1 MKWLKLFSFFVES
14 IKIEES
20 TEDFINVSILDDN
33 NNKIGSFQLESYD
46 GKNYTIIDAFIDEDH
61 RRMGFYKKSILD
73 LLNARPDIIIISVF
87 RSEEASRAWDKL
99 IETLP
104 PDFGF
109 TKKFH
114 RAEKTMEFKLF
125 KNIL

>member
-1 MKWLKLFSFFVES
+1 MKWLKTFDFFVES

-20 TEDFINVSILDDN
+20 NEDFIDVSILDDD

-61 RRMGFYKKSILD
+61 RRLGYYKKSLLD
-73 LLNARPDIIIISVF
+73 LLNEKPDITIFSVF

-114 RAEKTMEFKLF
+114 RAEKTMEIKLF

>member
-1 MKWLKLFSFFVES
+1 MKWLKLFNSFFES
-14 IKIEES
+14 IQIEES
-20 TEDFINVSILDDN
+20 NEDFIDVSILDDD

-61 RRMGFYKKSILD
+61 RQMGFYKKSLLD
-73 LLNARPDIIIISVF
+73 LLNERPDITIVSVF

-99 IETLP
+99 IEKLP
-104 PDFGF
+104 TDFGF

-114 RAEKTMEFKLF
+114 RAEKTLEIKLF

>member
-1 MKWLKLFSFFVES
+1 MKWLKTFDFFVES

-20 TEDFINVSILDDN
+20 NEDFIDVSILDDN

-61 RRMGFYKKSILD
+61 RRLGYYKKSLLD
-73 LLNARPDIIIISVF
+73 LLNERPDITIFSVF

-99 IETLP
+99 VSNLP
-104 PDFGF
+104 IDVSYK
-109 TKKFH
+109 KKFH
-114 RAEKTMEFKLF
+114 KAENTLEYKLF
-125 KNIL
+125 KVK

>member
-1 MKWLKLFSFFVES
+1 MKWLKKFGFFVES

-20 TEDFINVSILDDN
+20 NEDLIDVSILDDN

-61 RRMGFYKKSILD
+61 RRLGYYRKSILD
-73 LLNARPDIIIISVF
+73 LLNEKPDITIFSVF
-87 RSEEASRAWDKL
+87 RSEEANKAWEKL
-99 IETLP
+99 IKDLP

-114 RAEKTMEFKLF
+114 RAEKTMEYKLF
-125 KNIL
+125 KNI